1 MSLCHC
7 HCCWSWS
14 SWSWSRSGSGLA
26 CGVVSCDVGC
36 GAGVVV
42 CARSVVC
49 LVVVGGLVCCVLP
62 SRIHSFLFVESESEN
77 QCFSPSLTC
86 WCWKKRKQGALDLG
100 GSMNECMRVESGFE
114 TRNESR
120 QTGKVSQGRVKLLR
134 VKVSIITKHCKATFS
149 PTLHFAGCSFSLATF
164 FLLCLAFIGLHTR
177 NRLLGL

>member
-1 MSLCHC
+1 
-7 HCCWSWS
+7 
-14 SWSWSRSGSGLA
+14 
-26 CGVVSCDVGC
+26 
-36 GAGVVV
+36 
-42 CARSVVC
+42 
-49 LVVVGGLVCCVLP
+49 
-62 SRIHSFLFVESESEN
+62 
-77 QCFSPSLTC
+77 
-86 WCWKKRKQGALDLG
+86 
-100 GSMNECMRVESGFE
+100 MNECMRVESGFE